1 MLKALAIVGAVV
13 VVLVAAVLVVAA
25 TKPATFRVART
36 ATIKA
41 PPEKIFA
48 LIDDFQKWGT
58 WSPYEKLDPAMQRTY
73 GATTRG
79 KDAVYAWDGNSKV
92 GAGRMEIVEDSSPS
106 KVTIKLDFA
115 RPFEAHNVAEFT
127 LKPEGNATTVT
138 WAMDGPFAYVAKVMS
153 VFFDMDSMIGKEFE
167 TGLAN
172 LKALAEA

>member
-1 MLKALAIVGAVV
+1 MAPRGRREMPNALAMGGAVV
-13 VVLVAAVLVVAA
+13 FVRVAAFLGVAA
-25 TKPATFRVART
+25 TRPATFRVART

-79 KDAVYAWDGNSKV
+79 KDAVYAWDGNSQV

-106 KVTIKLDFA
+106 NVTIKL
-115 RPFEAHNVAEFT
+115 
-127 LKPEGNATTVT
+127 
-138 WAMDGPFAYVAKVMS
+138 
-153 VFFDMDSMIGKEFE
+153 
-167 TGLAN
+167 
-172 LKALAEA
+172 